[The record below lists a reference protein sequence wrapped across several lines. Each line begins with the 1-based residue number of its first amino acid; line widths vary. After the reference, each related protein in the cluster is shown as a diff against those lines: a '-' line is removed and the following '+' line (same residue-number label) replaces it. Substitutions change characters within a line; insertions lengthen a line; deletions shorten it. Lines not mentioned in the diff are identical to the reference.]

1 MTNEQPTLQSIYLD
15 FIAADE
21 QNPDPATVGEVGREI
36 VKQLS
41 RDGYTVQPVYTSEKG
56 GEHYQIIIQALQ
68 TAWDHREAIGAAVGG
83 FVGGA
88 AILLGNIKKII
99 EAIEKIQDKLKNTH
113 SDIENV
119 TVQLKA
125 DGEEIIKGSPQAV
138 SAYISNRQHAEALQK
153 KELKL
158 IASVP
163 AKPKRRRRH

>member
-1 MTNEQPTLQSIYLD
+1 MKVMFPRPSRKTGSTNRRD
-15 FIAADE
+15 FL
-21 QNPDPATVGEVGREI
+21 
-36 VKQLS
+36 K
-41 RDGYTVQPVYTSEKG
+41 
-56 GEHYQIIIQALQ
+56 
-68 TAWDHREAIGAAVGG
+68 TAVA
-83 FVGGA
+83 VGGA

-99 EAIEKIQDKLKNTH
+99 EAIEKIKDKLKTTH